1 MSLPKVYNSE
11 HSWQK
16 KAKTS
21 PSPAP
26 TQVKKPSPVQLLD
39 SSDEESQD
47 HLEPVTDTSK
57 QRTQSKSEKAATV
70 GVMKT
75 SVKSSRAQ
83 KLLMDLLEE
92 SGRAEDV
99 KKKGGARPGG
109 KPERRNSVKKRSQDI
124 SKMPVPKIPG
134 KTKGRTGSLAQGG
147 GQGDRVMEVKSSGI
161 MLPDGPGL
169 QDPCERE
176 EVDVFEHLSPQQRE
190 DVTSAAQ
197 TEIRNIHYRK
207 INRTLGMEDRGR
219 RKEEKEQ
226 EQEKEEDRVA
236 SNQQSL
242 IP

>member
-1 MSLPKVYNSE
+1 MKKVMYCLCGTAYNSGNKLAKHLHIHGCQSAYASLE
-11 HSWQK
+11 DAERARNIPKK

-92 SGRAEDV
+92 SGRTEDV
-99 KKKGGARPGG
+99 KKKGPIPRAGERRERHRSEGGARPGG
-109 KPERRNSVKKRSQDI
+109 KPERRFLEEEARLLDGYKTVKKRSNKIMSKDI
-124 SKMPVPKIPG
+124 STSIHFEGIKPKIPG
-134 KTKGRTGSLAQGG
+134 KTKGVAW
-147 GQGDRVMEVKSSGI
+147 K
-161 MLPDGPGL
+161 
-169 QDPCERE
+169 
-176 EVDVFEHLSPQQRE
+176 QQACACP
-190 DVTSAAQ
+190 V
-197 TEIRNIHYRK
+197 
-207 INRTLGMEDRGR
+207 
-219 RKEEKEQ
+219 
-226 EQEKEEDRVA
+226 
-236 SNQQSL
+236 
-242 IP
+242 